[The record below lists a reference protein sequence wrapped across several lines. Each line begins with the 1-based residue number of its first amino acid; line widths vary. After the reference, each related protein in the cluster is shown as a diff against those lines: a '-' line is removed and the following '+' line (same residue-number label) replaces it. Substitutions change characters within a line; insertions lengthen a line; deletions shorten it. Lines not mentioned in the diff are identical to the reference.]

1 MTSFGTLVRRLPG
14 CRPTLDRAADGL
26 LGGPSQSPAG
36 RMGLA
41 AIEELT
47 RILCAA
53 AGEEKSVVQHG
64 VPWPPSWTS
73 SVDDVVIQALDFHFV
88 NTHFHFS

>member
-1 MTSFGTLVRRLPG
+1 MTSFGTVVRRLPG
-14 CRPTLDRAADGL
+14 CRPALDEADGGL
-26 LGGPSQSPAG
+26 LGGPGQLTAG

-47 RILCAA
+47 RVLGAA
-53 AGEEKSVVQHG
+53 AGEEKSMVQHG

-73 SVDDVVIQALDFHFV
+73 SVDDVVIQARDFHFV
-88 NTHFHFS
+88 NTRFHFS